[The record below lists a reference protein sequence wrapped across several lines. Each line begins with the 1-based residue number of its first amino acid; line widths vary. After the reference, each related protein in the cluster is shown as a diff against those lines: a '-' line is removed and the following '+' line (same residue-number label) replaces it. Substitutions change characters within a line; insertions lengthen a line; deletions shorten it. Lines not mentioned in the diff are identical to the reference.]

1 LYRMAI
7 SISMTIGIRKV
18 ALATFLS
25 MLLTFVNFDCI
36 SQDARWNLT
45 SGLTWRSTVMNFF
58 NLKGLW
64 PSDFTVPY
72 SYERNVQGF
81 SLNLGVKYETSK
93 YSLEYYP
100 NFRYD
105 VTHRNLKIEND
116 HFKSFI
122 IDHNINFLIRRK
134 ISYGLGMSIINY
146 NKGFEFENP
155 VGVHRYKNIEFST
168 INCLM
173 VIPMKKRVFLEL
185 KALFI
190 PKGFP
195 LDEEEKYVTYSMR
208 AYYQLPIQKKK

>member
-1 LYRMAI
+1 MNLKVRKV
-7 SISMTIGIRKV
+7 RKV

-25 MLLTFVNFDCI
+25 MLLTLVNFDCN

-64 PSDFTVPY
+64 PADFTVPY
-72 SYERNVQGF
+72 VYERNVQGF
-81 SLNLGVKYETSK
+81 SLNLGIKYETSN

-122 IDHNINFLIRRK
+122 IDHNVNFLIRRK

-155 VGVHRYKNIEFST
+155 VGVHRYKNIEFTT

-173 VIPMKKRVFLEL
+173 VIPMRKRVFLEL
-185 KALFI
+185 KALYI
-190 PKGFP
+190 PKDFP
-195 LDEEEKYVTYSMR
+195 LNANEQYMTYSIR
-208 AYYQLPIQKKK
+208 SYYQLPIQKKR

>member
-1 LYRMAI
+1 MYRMAI
-7 SISMTIGIRKV
+7 SISITLRIRKV
-18 ALATFLS
+18 ASATFLS
-25 MLLTFVNFDCI
+25 MLLTIVNFDCK
-36 SQDARWNLT
+36 SQNTKWNLT

-64 PSDFTVPY
+64 PSDLTVPY
-72 SYERNVQGF
+72 RYEKNVQGF

-93 YSLEYYP
+93 YSLEYCP

-105 VTHRNLKIEND
+105 VTHSNLKIEND
-116 HFKSFI
+116 YFKSFI

-134 ISYGLGMSIINY
+134 ISYGLGMSIINH
-146 NKGFEFENP
+146 NEGFEFENP

-185 KALFI
+185 KALYI
-190 PKGFP
+190 PRGFP
-195 LDEEEKYVTYSMR
+195 LDEEKKYITYSMR
-208 AYYQLPIQKKK
+208 GYYQLPIQRKK